1 MTGMASSFRR
11 FGCGVLLL
19 WPAVGGLAAEGEDTP
34 GPDALKA
41 EARLVRDTP
50 APPADDAA
58 TNAPPGKRTEWHA
71 AWKGWD
77 GLHFE
82 VRQRTLLGEWVKGM
96 EHVPVLHLEES
107 RLAGKIGAK
116 VAGDAAAFAADDD
129 FSGFDAGVELRRIR
143 IYARGDCLM
152 VLPVSYE
159 IEVGYIPDQ
168 FYIEN
173 SYLKFRDLGF
183 LGDLQ
188 LGQFQTPMTLEN
200 SGSSRDMLFMEAASA
215 LQALAP
221 GVNAGLQ
228 VGRPVA
234 GGRMTWA
241 AGLFTDSVGDDL
253 GDATS
258 GFARFAG
265 RVTGLAVDRADPDDG
280 GPPRLLHFGLGGTAL
295 YAADSVV
302 RYRARPESHLAPYVV
317 DSGDLEADGSFAGGL
332 EAAWVEGPLCV
343 QAEYVRVWVRG
354 AGGPD
359 RDFGGFYVAANWFL
373 TGESRPYDRQQ
384 GVFTRV
390 IPKRSFDPRHG
401 GWGAWEV
408 AARLSHVDLNDTGAT
423 GGRLTMLM
431 AGVNWHLHPHV
442 KWRFNYGF
450 GEVSGRTPEGD
461 LNVFQTR
468 VELDF

>member
-1 MTGMASSFRR
+1 MLPSLRR
-11 FGCGVLLL
+11 IGAGVLIL
-19 WPAVGGLAAEGEDTP
+19 WPVVCGLAAEGEDTP

-41 EARLVRDTP
+41 KTRLVLDTP
-50 APPADDAA
+50 APLADDAKG
-58 TNAPPGKRTEWHA
+58 TNGPPGKRTEWSA
-71 AWKGWD
+71 AWKDWD

-82 VRQRTLLGEWVKGM
+82 LRQRTPLGGWVKGL
-96 EHVPVLHLEES
+96 EHVPVLQLEES
-107 RLAGKIGAK
+107 RMAGKIGAK
-116 VAGDAAAFAADDD
+116 VAGDAAAFVADDD
-129 FSGFDAGVELRRIR
+129 FTGFDAGTELRRIR

-173 SYLKFRDLGF
+173 SYLKFRNLGF

-188 LGQFQTPMTLEN
+188 AGQFQAPMTLEN
-200 SGSSRDMLFMEAASA
+200 YGSSRDMLFMEAASP

-221 GVNAGLQ
+221 GVNAGFQ

-234 GGRMTWA
+234 DERMTWA
-241 AGLFTDSVGDDL
+241 AGLFTDSVGDDI

-265 RVTGLAVDRADPDDG
+265 RVTGLVVDRAESDG
-280 GPPRLLHFGLGGTAL
+280 GAPPRLLHLGLGGTLL
-295 YAADSVV
+295 YAADSAV
-302 RYRARPESHLAPYVV
+302 RYQSRPESHLAPFVV
-317 DSGDLEADGSFAGGL
+317 DTGDLPADGSYAGSV
-332 EAAWVEGPLCV
+332 EAAWVEGPLCL
-343 QAEYVRVWVRG
+343 QAEYVHVWVQG
-354 AGGPD
+354 ASAPD
-359 RDFGGFYVAANWFL
+359 AGFGGFYVAASWFL

-390 IPKRSFDPRHG
+390 IPKRSFDPRRG

-408 AARLSHVDLNDTGAT
+408 AARVSHVDLNDFDAT

-431 AGVNWHLHPHV
+431 TGVNWHLHPHV

-450 GEVSGRTPEGD
+450 GQVSGRSPEGD
-461 LNVFQTR
+461 LNLFQTR